1 MEQLLKQ
8 IEEYKNEIGAAVAAD
23 AKAVE
28 DFRIK
33 YLGTKGVV
41 KAIMGE
47 MKNVAPEKKKEAGQ
61 LLNEFKQWVE
71 AKYDELKEATSNTEH
86 QT

>member
-47 MKNVAPEKKKEAGQ
+47 MKNVAPEKKERSR
-61 LLNEFKQWVE
+61 
-71 AKYDELKEATSNTEH
+71 ATAERV
-86 QT
+86 